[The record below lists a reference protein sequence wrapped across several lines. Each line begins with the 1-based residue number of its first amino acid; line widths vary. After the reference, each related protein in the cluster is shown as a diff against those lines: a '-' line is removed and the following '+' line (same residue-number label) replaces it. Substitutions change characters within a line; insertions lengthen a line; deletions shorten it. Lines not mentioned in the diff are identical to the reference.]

1 MKAEQKL
8 IDPIELR
15 RMIALGALV
24 SAVAAFLASLWFF
37 DTYTWNHNA
46 TLYLPWSWAV
56 VTSNPGTVLN
66 LVYYVSIASLIV
78 GLLSAYEL
86 GRLK

>member
-8 IDPIELR
+8 VDPKELR
-15 RMIALGALV
+15 RMVALGALI
-24 SAVAAFLASLWFF
+24 SAVAAFLATLWFF

-46 TLYLPWSWAV
+46 TLYLPWSWALG
-56 VTSNPGTVLN
+56 TSNPGTVLN
-66 LVYYVSIASLIV
+66 LMYYFSIASLIV
-78 GLLSAYEL
+78 GLISAYEL